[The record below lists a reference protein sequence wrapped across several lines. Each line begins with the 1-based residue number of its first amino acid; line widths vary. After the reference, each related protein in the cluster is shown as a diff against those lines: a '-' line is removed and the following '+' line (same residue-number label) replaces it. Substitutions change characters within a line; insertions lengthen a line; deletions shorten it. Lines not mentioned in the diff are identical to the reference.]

1 MKTNSA
7 LKNLLITHEGIRRFP
22 YTDTKGFITIGVG
35 HNLSIHGLPSPIIDS
50 LLESDLAEVERQL
63 WKRDWFVEMLY
74 YATEA
79 QCDAIRDLAFNLGTA
94 GLDKFVET
102 IKAIQQKDWEKAARE
117 IRNSQ
122 WAQEVQPTRVDD
134 IAHMISTGEYPG
146 FKE

>member
-102 IKAIQQKDWEKAARE
+102 IKAIQQKDWSTIAFFYNGSNYRKYHYDTRLQIAYEQ
-117 IRNSQ
+117 IR
-122 WAQEVQPTRVDD
+122 
-134 IAHMISTGEYPG
+134 
-146 FKE
+146 K